1 MLTRADQRLAYRK
14 HFNALMTRA
23 VTEFNLD
30 REAAGALVHDLLL
43 SSLRQRTDNLP
54 AWLNGALNAAVA
66 HRRTRAR

>member
-1 MLTRADQRLAYRK
+1 MLPRTDQRYAYRK
-14 HFNALMTRA
+14 HYRALVTRA

-30 REAAGALVHDLLL
+30 REAAGDLVHDLLL

-54 AWLNGALNAAVA
+54 AWLNGALKAAVA